1 MCDMMD
7 SFNSDNVD
15 RFSNIVAAKFAKDN
29 DMPAIAG
36 SDSHMLTT
44 LGKCVNTIESEDNLD
59 TIPQV
64 MKRGQVRIA
73 AQDYATKDE
82 VYEHARYILHISREL
97 LLEYA
102 LAYHPRAPT
111 GPPSGPLTR
120 TRGTPIPC
128 YGGPSGLCTPSGQA
142 GFREC

>member
-15 RFSNIVAAKFAKDN
+15 RFSNIVAAKFVKDN

-59 TIPQV
+59 TIH
-64 MKRGQVRIA
+64 M
-73 AQDYATKDE
+73 
-82 VYEHARYILHISREL
+82 S
-97 LLEYA
+97 
-102 LAYHPRAPT
+102 
-111 GPPSGPLTR
+111 
-120 TRGTPIPC
+120 
-128 YGGPSGLCTPSGQA
+128 
-142 GFREC
+142 

>member
-1 MCDMMD
+1 VLAYGIEKTIRPRMTLEETFDEIAWQNAVSRAAQPFAVTNGIREKASMCDMMD

-44 LGKCVNTIESEDNLD
+44 LGKCVNTIESENNLD

-64 MKRGQVRIA
+64 MKRGQVRIS

-82 VYEHARYILHISREL
+82 VYEHARYILHSSRDQ
-97 LLEYA
+97 LLE
-102 LAYHPRAPT
+102 
-111 GPPSGPLTR
+111 
-120 TRGTPIPC
+120 
-128 YGGPSGLCTPSGQA
+128 
-142 GFREC
+142 